1 MSLRESYQSYFKMG
15 AAIPG
20 RIFKEEATLAHIVQE
35 YDSITC
41 ENDMKPMFLLD
52 EARNCAQPE
61 KYDRCPAVK
70 FDTIERYMDFAREK
84 GLGVRGHTLVWHN
97 QTPRW
102 FFAQGYSK
110 EEDAPLTDRDTM
122 LARLENYIRGVLE
135 AIQKRWPGVIYVWD
149 VVNEAI
155 DNGGLRESL
164 WTKTVGEDFIIQA
177 FRFARKYADPNVK
190 LFYNDYD
197 TFVPWKRD
205 VICESI
211 LKPLLE
217 EGLVDGMGMQA
228 HLTMETDLGEFENS
242 MKCFGALPLQ
252 VQITELDIHNADPSE
267 ASMDAL
273 AERYEQLFRLF
284 LDNKKE
290 GKANVTGVTFWGL
303 HDDITWLTFFRR
315 EKSYPLLFDGNLQ
328 PKKAYAAVVHAAEEA
343 AAQK

>member
-1 MSLRESYQSYFKMG
+1 MSLRESYQPYFKMG

-20 RIFKEEATLAHIVQE
+20 RIFKEEATLAHIVRE
-35 YDSITC
+35 YNSITC

-52 EARNCAQPE
+52 EARNCAEPE
-61 KYDRCPAVK
+61 KYDRNPAVK
-70 FDTIERYMDFAREK
+70 FDTIEQYMDFAKEK

-102 FFAQGYSK
+102 FFTEGYSK
-110 EEDAPLTDRDTM
+110 EEDAPLADRDTM

-135 AIQKRWPGVIYVWD
+135 AIQERWPGVIYVWD

-164 WTKTVGEDFIIQA
+164 WTKTVGEDFVIQA
-177 FRFARKYADPNVK
+177 FRFARKYADSKVS

-205 VICESI
+205 VICERI

-228 HLTMETDLGEFENS
+228 HLTMETDLAEFEKS
-242 MKCFGALPLQ
+242 LQVFGALPLQ
-252 VQITELDIHNADPSE
+252 VQVTELDIHNADPSE

-273 AERYEQLFRLF
+273 AERYGQLFRIF
-284 LDNKKE
+284 VDNKKE

-303 HDDITWLTFFRR
+303 HDGITWLTFFRKER
-315 EKSYPLLFDGNLQ
+315 SYPLLFDEKLQ
-328 PKKAYAAVVHAAEEA
+328 PKKAYEAVCHVAEEA
-343 AAQK
+343 ALK

>member
-1 MSLRESYQSYFKMG
+1 MSLRESYQPYFKMG

-35 YDSITC
+35 YNSITC

-52 EARNCAQPE
+52 EARNCAEPE
-61 KYDRCPAVK
+61 KYNRNPAVK
-70 FDTIERYMDFAREK
+70 FDTIERYMDFAKEK

-102 FFAQGYSK
+102 FFAEGYSK
-110 EEDAPLTDRDTM
+110 EEDAPLADRDTM

-135 AIQKRWPGVIYVWD
+135 AIQERWPGVIYVWD

-164 WTKTVGEDFIIQA
+164 WTKTVGEDFVIQA
-177 FRFARKYADPNVK
+177 FRFARKYADSKVS

-205 VICESI
+205 VICERI
-211 LKPLLE
+211 LKPLLA

-228 HLTMETDLGEFENS
+228 HLTMETDLAEFEKS
-242 MKCFGALPLQ
+242 LQVFGALPLQ
-252 VQITELDIHNADPSE
+252 VQITELDIHNADSSE

-273 AERYEQLFRLF
+273 AERYAQLFRIL
-284 LDNKKE
+284 LGNKKE

-303 HDDITWLTFFRR
+303 HDGITWLTFFRKER
-315 EKSYPLLFDGNLQ
+315 SYPLLFDENLQ
-328 PKKAYAAVVHAAEEA
+328 PKKAYEAVCRVAEEA
-343 AAQK
+343 ALK

>member
-1 MSLRESYQSYFKMG
+1 MSLRESYQPFFKMG
-15 AAIPG
+15 AAVPG
-20 RIFKEEATLAHIVQE
+20 RIFGEEVTLAHIVKE

-52 EARNCAQPE
+52 EARNCAEPE

-70 FDTIERYMDFAREK
+70 FDTIERYMDFAKEK

-102 FFAQGYSK
+102 FFTEGYSK
-110 EEDAPLTDRDTM
+110 EEEAPLADRDTM

-135 AIQKRWPGVIYVWD
+135 SIQQRWPGVIYVWD

-164 WTKTVGEDFIIQA
+164 WTKTVGEDFVIQA
-177 FRFARKYADPNVK
+177 FRFARKYADSNVS

-197 TFVPWKRD
+197 TFVPWKRE
-205 VICESI
+205 VICERI

-228 HLTMETDLGEFENS
+228 HLTMETDMGEFEKS
-242 MKCFGALPLQ
+242 LKCFGALSLQ
-252 VQITELDIHNADPSE
+252 VQVTELDIHNADPSE
-267 ASMDAL
+267 DSMNGL
-273 AERYEQLFRLF
+273 ADRYEKLFRML
-284 LDNKKE
+284 LDSRKE

-303 HDDITWLTFFRR
+303 HDGITWLTFFRR
-315 EKSYPLLFDGNLQ
+315 ERSYPLLFDENLQ
-328 PKKAYAAVVHAAEEA
+328 PKKAYEAVLSASI
-343 AAQK
+343 